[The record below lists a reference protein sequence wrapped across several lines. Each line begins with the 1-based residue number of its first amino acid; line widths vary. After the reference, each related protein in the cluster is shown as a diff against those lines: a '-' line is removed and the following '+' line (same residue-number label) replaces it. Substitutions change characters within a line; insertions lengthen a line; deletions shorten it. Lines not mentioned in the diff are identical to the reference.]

1 MAATGASASPA
12 AQRSNS
18 PAQYADIWLEKSHNR
33 WQRISAMTKYIQ
45 GKDGKMRGSIPT
57 AVPAPTP
64 APTLFPVP
72 NVAIDPDINVLPT
85 VEDLHAKFRAHQAGK
100 ASASPRLTRAEGYRK
115 GAPKEAEGLNVAED
129 FLNRL
134 LQLTPGSI
142 TRIEGA
148 EENYRNGD
156 FRLPNGKTI
165 EVKRQ
170 PINPDRYPMNF
181 VEVGEL
187 TFNPRHYGGAAA
199 LAQLLNIDS
208 ETLAASTVKDFRSE
222 GHPSAPFGRPDH
234 VSVSLTSIAGSQ
246 ATIYVNPDQ
255 GHLYIYRRDEIID
268 HVRRAVLNNNL
279 RRGQG
284 NSNDDGLA
292 VLVPLA
298 RWRFSKDKQGLWRY
312 TGLGGSAEAEKSALR
327 QYLN

>member
-1 MAATGASASPA
+1 
-12 AQRSNS
+12 
-18 PAQYADIWLEKSHNR
+18 
-33 WQRISAMTKYIQ
+33 MTKYIQ

-57 AVPAPTP
+57 AVAPPTVTP
-64 APTLFPVP
+64 NILLSP
-72 NVAIDPDINVLPT
+72 NVHPDSNVNPVLT
-85 VEDLHAKFRAHQAGK
+85 VDDLHDKFRAHQAGK
-100 ASASPRLTRAEGYRK
+100 ASASPRLTRSEGYRR
-115 GAPKEAEGLNVAED
+115 GAPKEAEGINTAED

-134 LQLTPGSI
+134 LGLEPSSI

-148 EENYRNGD
+148 DDNYRYGD
-156 FRLPNGKTI
+156 LRLPNGKTL

-187 TFNPRHYGGAAA
+187 TFNPRHLGGASN
-199 LAQLLNIDS
+199 LAQLLDIDTEALS
-208 ETLAASTVKDFRSE
+208 KVSVKDFRSE
-222 GHPSAPFGRPDH
+222 GHPSSAFGRPDH

-255 GHLYIYRRDEIID
+255 GHLYIYRRDEIIA
-268 HVRRAVLNNNL
+268 HVRRSVLNNNL

-292 VLVPLA
+292 VLVPLP
-298 RWRFSKDKQGLWRY
+298 RWRFTKDKQGMWRF
-312 TGLGGSAEAEKSALR
+312 TGAGESAEAEKKAIR
-327 QYLN
+327 EYLQ